1 MPQTA
6 PWTIGRLLRWTSD
19 YLRRHGSDSSRL
31 DAEILLAEAL
41 GCRRID
47 LYTRY
52 DEVPDDA
59 ARTAFRGLV
68 RRRAEGTPVA
78 YLVGRREFYSLN
90 FRVTPDV
97 LIPRPET
104 ELVVVTLI
112 DLARQYPADRAL
124 KICDVGTGSGVIA
137 VCAAKHL
144 PHARVTAVDISPAAL
159 AVARANAEE
168 HGVAERIEFVQGDL
182 MNGLAADE
190 RFELVASNPPYVSQ
204 REMEQLSREV
214 RDFEPTEALLAG
226 PRGTEVIEAL
236 VAQAAWRLQPGG
248 RLVVEINPALYRA
261 ACELI
266 ERDGRLVL
274 ESTVKD
280 LGRQPRV
287 IQVRRK

>member
-1 MPQTA
+1 
-6 PWTIGRLLRWTSD
+6 
-19 YLRRHGSDSSRL
+19 L